1 MLVLLTFKY
10 AYANIN
16 YMANDQ
22 ITHHNKRSKLDA
34 FKLDFE
40 YNRSLREE
48 RKLTRQRRGE

>member
-1 MLVLLTFKY
+1 MVKD
-10 AYANIN
+10 I
-16 YMANDQ
+16 Q
-22 ITHHNKRSKLDA
+22 KTHHKRSKLDE